1 MSESSLSPNRQNN
14 TPSGGEMYVGLN
26 ILSKIGVIFIIIG
39 VIAFSAVSDGYIP
52 AWGRLAMILALGA
65 VMTLLGEVFRRKGS
79 VVFSLSL
86 TFGGIAELF
95 ICAPVGRFGF
105 NVIGDGALIIG
116 AAAAAVG
123 LLLSLRYKSQAL
135 LIVTVIGAFLP
146 VWSVDTMLGYFI
158 GGVYLA
164 AVGAG
169 AAMICHRKSYLPAKF
184 VGVLLTAVE
193 GVLLYVMNEKFRYS
207 LLIDEKLHSGVIST
221 FYNIIGI
228 FCSVF
233 VITVCAMYAG
243 SAVLKSVTRCGGIN
257 KADTTLLVLS
267 QAFSMLLPLAFL
279 GGKNYAAGII
289 VLILA
294 ALYAVCTVMLT
305 MALGRKCRIEQI
317 FENLL
322 FTALSIGILSF
333 FPKMFSYMVFHV
345 FAAGII
351 VAGLYQKRR
360 LWLGWGYGAL
370 SFAELFFFADCVSN
384 AADPMF
390 IWAFALNAAVW
401 IAVLVFFAAN
411 GRRGALVNTYTWAV
425 LFNTAFF
432 GIYMVF
438 DRISA
443 AIISAHLLP
452 NGMTNITR
460 GLSVYR
466 FLLTVVVWMI
476 VGFAAGKLKFMKKGA
491 AAASITFYSFGMFF
505 LFITNVTA
513 YFNSWKHLDLG
524 AAAIIVYIAVNVV
537 SVLSALDMALR
548 IKFLAPKFAR
558 AVGLVTS
565 FYALMTLT
573 VTLDLNGWAAFTS
586 CIISI
591 IYILTAAAWIGIG
604 FAKYNAL
611 LRRFGLALAL
621 FSSAKL
627 FLFDFSGINAMG
639 RTLMFIG
646 FGITLLCISFVY
658 AYFEKRL
665 KNKPR

>member
-1 MSESSLSPNRQNN
+1 MNGSNLSPNRQSNS
-14 TPSGGEMYVGLN
+14 PSGGEMYVGLN

-65 VMTLLGEVFRRKGS
+65 VMTFLGEVFRRNGS
-79 VVFSLSL
+79 VIFSLSL

-95 ICAPVGRFGF
+95 ICALIGRFGF
-105 NVIGDGALIIG
+105 NVIGDSALIIG
-116 AAAAAVG
+116 ALTAATG
-123 LLLSLRYKSQAL
+123 LLLTVRYKSQAL
-135 LIVTVIGAFLP
+135 LIVTMIGAFLP
-146 VWSVDTMLGYFI
+146 VWAVDTMMGYFI
-158 GGVYLA
+158 GGVYIA
-164 AVGAG
+164 AVSAG
-169 AAMICHRKSYLPAKF
+169 AAMICHRSGYFPAKF
-184 VGVLLTAVE
+184 VGVLLAAAE
-193 GVLLYVMNEKFRYS
+193 GICMYALGSNFRGIMAFDHKISSVVLS
-207 LLIDEKLHSGVIST
+207 TLH
-221 FYNIIGI
+221 NIIGI
-228 FCSVF
+228 FCAVL

-257 KADTTLLVLS
+257 KANTVLLVIS

-305 MALGRKCRIEQI
+305 MALGRNCRIEQI

-322 FTALSIGILSF
+322 LTALSIGILSF
-333 FPKMFSYMVFHV
+333 FPKMYSYMVFHV
-345 FAAGII
+345 FAAAVI

-360 LWLGWGYGAL
+360 LWLGWGYAAL
-370 SFAELFFFADCVSN
+370 GFAEFFFLFDCVSN
-384 AADPMF
+384 GGDPLF
-390 IWAFALNAAVW
+390 KWTYLLNTLVW
-401 IAVLVFFAAN
+401 IAVMIFFAAK
-411 GRRGALVNTYTWAV
+411 GRRGGLVNAYAWAV

-432 GIYMVF
+432 GIYLVY
-438 DRISA
+438 DTISA
-443 AIISAHLLP
+443 ALISAHVLP
-452 NGMTNITR
+452 HGMTNISRSLT
-460 GLSVYR
+460 VYR
-466 FLLTVVVWMI
+466 FLLSVVVWML
-476 VGFAAGKLKFMKKGA
+476 VGFAAGKLRFMKKNA
-491 AAASITFYSFGMFF
+491 AAASITFYSIGMFC

-524 AAAIIVYIAVNVV
+524 VATIIVYIAVNVV

-548 IKFLAPKFAR
+548 IKSLAPRFAR
-558 AVGLVTS
+558 AVGLVVS
-565 FYALMTLT
+565 FYTLMTLT

-591 IYILTAAAWIGIG
+591 VYILTAAAWIGIG
-604 FAKYNAL
+604 FARYNAL

-646 FGITLLCISFVY
+646 FGVTLLCISFVY

-665 KNKPR
+665 KNRQR